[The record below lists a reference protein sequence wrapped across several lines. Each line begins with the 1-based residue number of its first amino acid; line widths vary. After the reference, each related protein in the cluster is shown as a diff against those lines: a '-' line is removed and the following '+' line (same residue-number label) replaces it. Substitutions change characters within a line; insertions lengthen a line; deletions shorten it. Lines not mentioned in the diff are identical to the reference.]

1 LKVVAQTEELAREVR
16 YIFVIIVLRTD
27 SYLLCWI
34 LTRYYFIGSFVLGI
48 YKLKK
53 KGEEL
58 MLRISK
64 LEDTTNALAKVKSQL
79 EETQHE
85 KQQQIAR
92 ADKAE
97 EGLTL
102 TLTLFVTLALA
113 LTLTPTLKDAING
126 TTLSK

>member
-1 LKVVAQTEELAREVR
+1 MKSFL
-16 YIFVIIVLRTD
+16 
-27 SYLLCWI
+27 YLV
-34 LTRYYFIGSFVLGI
+34 FIE
-48 YKLKK
+48 KLKK

-64 LEDTTNALAKVKSQL
+64 LEDTANALAKVKSQL

-97 EGLTL
+97 EGLN
-102 TLTLFVTLALA
+102 
-113 LTLTPTLKDAING
+113 PN
-126 TTLSK
+126 SYS

>member
-1 LKVVAQTEELAREVR
+1 
-16 YIFVIIVLRTD
+16 
-27 SYLLCWI
+27 
-34 LTRYYFIGSFVLGI
+34 
-48 YKLKK
+48 
-53 KGEEL
+53 